1 MRSRFEPAARRRQ
14 VMPCHDPH
22 RPHRSG
28 TGPGPPSPSPRP
40 RCLLALQLA
49 PLRRARAEDR
59 LDFKFMYYQEDD
71 GRIQVTSPAAL
82 LEKEFAPAL
91 HQDRGHLQRHL
102 RRLAHRRAL
111 VTTPGWSPP
120 AASEPYSV
128 YVQESEDN
136 ERSGRAEERDD
147 DDDDEREDRGEEE
160 REDEEEGGLLR
171 LNAARPARSP
181 GLPAACAACMRCP
194 APRRQR
200 TGLRP
205 HRRAGPRALPLR
217 LQLQSRPSDRSS
229 SSGNGSTAAPA
240 PAPAPTQTRLPRAEI
255 EDERVAAN
263 VELIKRLGSHTV
275 SALFSFST
283 ETDYE
288 SIGLAVR
295 DAIDFNKKNTTLN
308 LGAAFTHDTVEA
320 YVRGTSEDK
329 DTVEGMVGL
338 TQVLS
343 PKTLL
348 TLNLTLGRVEGYL
361 DDQYKVVWLNGAL
374 APEHRPDQKDKHIAY
389 VALLRYIETLR
400 GSAELGYRFYDDTFG
415 IQAHTFTLAWHQ
427 KLGPALVLSPMVRW
441 YEQSEADFYGTEFAG
456 TPTYYSSDY
465 RVSALQAM
473 GYGLKLVWRPTPA
486 WSLDL
491 AAERYEQEGTDGL
504 TPDETYPAA
513 NLVTGGIRLWF

>member
-1 MRSRFEPAARRRQ
+1 MTPVTVPAPAPSPARRR
-14 VMPCHDPH
+14 V
-22 RPHRSG
+22 RAVAGWLSLV
-28 TGPGPPSPSPRP
+28 
-40 RCLLALQLA
+40 LLLA
-49 PLRRARAEDR
+49 PLRRAAAEDR
-59 LDFKFMYYQEDD
+59 IDFKYMYYQEDD
-71 GRIQVTSPAAL
+71 DRIRVLSPAVL
-82 LEKEFAPAL
+82 LEKEFASGL
-91 HQDRGHLQRHL
+91 TL
-102 RRLAHRRAL
+102 RLEGIYNAISGA
-111 VTTPGWSPP
+111 SPTGAPYAASDGQLTP
-120 AASEPYSV
+120 AATDPYSSYAGEATTAPAPAPTV
-128 YVQESEDN
+128 T
-136 ERSGRAEERDD
+136 RSDDRDD
-147 DDDDEREDRGEEE
+147 DRDDDREGEREEE
-160 REDEEEGGLLR
+160 REDEEEFEDGVRWVTGARLKTPALPSRLLR
-171 LNAARPARSP
+171 RLHAVAGAS
-181 GLPAACAACMRCP
+181 P
-194 APRRQR
+194 APE
-200 TGLRP
+200 P
-205 HRRAGPRALPLR
+205 PPPEPPPAPA
-217 LQLQSRPSDRSS
+217 PSSDSGSS
-229 SSGNGSTAAPA
+229 SSSSSDRGSSSSQPAPTPAAPAAPA
-240 PAPAPTQTRLPRAEI
+240 PAAPTSPAKRRLPRAEI